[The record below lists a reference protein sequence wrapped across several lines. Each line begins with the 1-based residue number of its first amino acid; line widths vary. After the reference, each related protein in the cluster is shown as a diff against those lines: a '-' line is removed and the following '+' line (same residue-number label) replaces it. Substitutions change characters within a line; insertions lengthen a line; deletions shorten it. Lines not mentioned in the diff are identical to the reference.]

1 MKVVK
6 NKKLKNLPRGEGSMY
21 YLNDAT
27 LEYKKTIV
35 LRDGRRKRVS
45 VRGASDKE
53 CFEKMELKEKKLN
66 GSIIPDNKK
75 TLVEAMNEW
84 HNTFKMNKLKPQ
96 ADYREFV
103 TINSSIGKSEI
114 GNLKFQTIQP
124 DQIQRVL
131 NINDMV

>member
-1 MKVVK
+1 
-6 NKKLKNLPRGEGSMY
+6 MY

-35 LRDGRRKRVS
+35 LRNGRRKRVS

-66 GSIIPDNKK
+66 ESIIPDNKK

-84 HNTFKMNKLKPQ
+84 HNTFKMNKLKPHVKCKIKMS
-96 ADYREFV
+96 F
-103 TINSSIGKSEI
+103 
-114 GNLKFQTIQP
+114 
-124 DQIQRVL
+124 
-131 NINDMV
+131 